1 MRTNCAQTP
10 LPHTAGH
17 TPTRP
22 RPRARALPRRA
33 ALRVARGCAALAL
46 RALALRRSALLRF
59 GRGCAALALRPRPL
73 LASLVPC
80 RRPCRSA

>member
-1 MRTNCAQTP
+1 MRTNCAQTQ

-17 TPTRP
+17 TPARP

-46 RALALRRSALLRF
+46 RARALRRVALLRL
-59 GRGCAALALRPRPL
+59 GAASQ
-73 LASLVPC
+73 ASHGSRQPTWDARASRQC
-80 RRPCRSA
+80 P